1 MIIAAKTSASRCS
14 MSGAMLGGDR
24 PLLT

>member
-1 MIIAAKTSASRCS
+1 MIIAIKTSVSRCS
-14 MSGAMLGGDR
+14 MSGGTLGGDR